1 MEHLKND
8 MGFISGPKYCDGTC
22 YSKNVRFNA
31 KKILTLN
38 NVKSPVTCQS
48 YCKREIQCK
57 GFNYV
62 QSTNICMLVKE
73 GPKQYDSEVI
83 SGIKTCKAKEKNVF
97 VNLKDCYDYGVD
109 YKEGD
114 IMQVNGIIAPWEC
127 QLECQK
133 VQRCNHWTYKKKCLL
148 KTDHKGLTYT
158 LNKNTVSGP
167 KYCFEYKQDVDI
179 KGGHFRTFREIK
191 SAMICQK
198 ECDKNPRCLLFSYH
212 PPKLE
217 CHLKTNGTLTYRKN
231 FVASSKTV
239 YNKNITTAIS
249 PIIQTVVRT
258 PNCFSYGLKFET
270 SGSAVEIKKMV
281 NSVELCHK
289 YCKYRV
295 DGCDYFVYFRQRRKC
310 FILGGEL
317 RRARPCSDQDD
328 CVAGPSDCKDCFEH
342 GLKKAGREYQ
352 THSKIHSPK
361 HCQVICREG
370 ELCVSWNYD
379 LSTKTCHL
387 YQTVDER
394 IGFIGKNYVFGLKEC
409 GKLNSAYKPLVS
421 TEKRYLTV
429 VCFLEHVNYSGDDID
444 RIERVF
450 SAQECQKVCQAH
462 AKCIFW
468 SWNYESQICY
478 RKNGNDLR
486 HLRGKQNYIS
496 GPRVCENCFR
506 KGVNLESKDIETIN
520 KTSSPR
526 DCQIHCQK
534 LRDCKLWVLI
544 GRVCYLRTE
553 RISHIHIET
562 DAVSGTPEC
571 SFVLDYHNSIS
582 GEECISDN
590 ILYEGS
596 NLISI
601 EVGDYLECEL
611 SCIQNPFCTFWT
623 FNKQK
628 LVCTISKDRRATNF
642 HKNSFVSGEINCQK
656 GCSEFNVNYIGTNID
671 TVTKVYNPE
680 FCQYLCQIHI
690 ECSHWTYIPFSK
702 TCVRKMPDFHR
713 SYKRDYRTL
722 YISGPKF
729 CGLRTLMEHNNVSCI
744 NIGYSYEKNNKTEAE
759 NPEKCSIQCKRI
771 LECNSWTF
779 EYPKNCYLSTNS
791 SIVLKDEGKISG
803 PKHCQ
808 DCFVRD
814 VAYLPLLNKTIDH
827 ALSPYDCQRFCINE
841 TGCKVFTFIPQNK
854 TCYLSNDTSR
864 SFMEKG
870 AISGPSQCVYSSTKN
885 KISEISP
892 DFIRNRQNEHDI
904 IRFKT
909 PESQLYEVKNKG
921 NEFYQ
926 RNKWNV
932 QEHGI
937 TNFSSSNKS
946 NQHKVGKISHQ
957 TDLNYEKRN
966 NTSVDAN
973 FVPKNI
979 SVEMDSSIESFQ
991 LPRKKKVFYDKKINL
1006 TNFRVV
1012 KHGKT
1017 SNLNDSK
1024 IINLKESKNSSIKD
1038 QSTRHVVKY
1047 KKIQYYVPIK
1057 KKLQKAQVKLNVEP
1071 TLMGV
1076 DNKTLDSRDSKA
1088 IPEEKKSDESSDK
1101 ITESLLNEFNLKDD
1115 TEILLVDENGK
1126 VENITGGDQI
1136 NDWDNACLIVGIEI
1150 DVPNHDIYSSLTN
1163 PFECAVFCKLH
1174 SECYSWTFKFGKK
1187 VCQIK
1192 GIFTS
1197 FDVKEE
1203 KDSVSGIASC
1213 DLI

>member
-1 MEHLKND
+1 MIVLPD
-8 MGFISGPKYCDGTC
+8 PVI
-22 YSKNVRFNA
+22 V
-31 KKILTLN
+31 KI
-38 NVKSPVTCQS
+38 
-48 YCKREIQCK
+48 
-57 GFNYV
+57 
-62 QSTNICMLVKE
+62 
-73 GPKQYDSEVI
+73 
-83 SGIKTCKAKEKNVF
+83 
-97 VNLKDCYDYGVD
+97 
-109 YKEGD
+109 
-114 IMQVNGIIAPWEC
+114 
-127 QLECQK
+127 
-133 VQRCNHWTYKKKCLL
+133 
-148 KTDHKGLTYT
+148 
-158 LNKNTVSGP
+158 
-167 KYCFEYKQDVDI
+167 
-179 KGGHFRTFREIK
+179 
-191 SAMICQK
+191 
-198 ECDKNPRCLLFSYH
+198 
-212 PPKLE
+212 
-217 CHLKTNGTLTYRKN
+217 
-231 FVASSKTV
+231 AS
-239 YNKNITTAIS
+239 N
-249 PIIQTVVRT
+249 
-258 PNCFSYGLKFET
+258 
-270 SGSAVEIKKMV
+270 M
-281 NSVELCHK
+281 
-289 YCKYRV
+289 
-295 DGCDYFVYFRQRRKC
+295 
-310 FILGGEL
+310 
-317 RRARPCSDQDD
+317 
-328 CVAGPSDCKDCFEH
+328 

-394 IGFIGKNYVFGLKEC
+394 IGFIGKNYVFWTEGMWKIKLSLQTSCFDRKTISYSESSVLK
-409 GKLNSAYKPLVS
+409 SAKKFVKPMQ
-421 TEKRYLTV
+421 
-429 VCFLEHVNYSGDDID
+429 N
-444 RIERVF
+444 VF
-450 SAQECQKVCQAH
+450 
-462 AKCIFW
+462 FW

-582 GEECISDN
+582 GEGKITQG
-590 ILYEGS
+590 ILY
-596 NLISI
+596 
-601 EVGDYLECEL
+601 
-611 SCIQNPFCTFWT
+611 T
-623 FNKQK
+623 
-628 LVCTISKDRRATNF
+628 
-642 HKNSFVSGEINCQK
+642 
-656 GCSEFNVNYIGTNID
+656 
-671 TVTKVYNPE
+671 
-680 FCQYLCQIHI
+680 
-690 ECSHWTYIPFSK
+690 K

-729 CGLRTLMEHNNVSCI
+729 CGLRTLMEHNNVS
-744 NIGYSYEKNNKTEAE
+744 Y
-759 NPEKCSIQCKRI
+759 
-771 LECNSWTF
+771 
-779 EYPKNCYLSTNS
+779 
-791 SIVLKDEGKISG
+791 EGKISG

-827 ALSPYDCQRFCINE
+827 ALSPYDCQRFLKE
-841 TGCKVFTFIPQNK
+841 
-854 TCYLSNDTSR
+854 R
-864 SFMEKG
+864 S
-870 AISGPSQCVYSSTKN
+870 AVQVNVYTVSTKN

-892 DFIRNRQNEHDI
+892 DFIKNRQNEHDI

-946 NQHKVGKISHQ
+946 NQHKV
-957 TDLNYEKRN
+957 
-966 NTSVDAN
+966 
-973 FVPKNI
+973 
-979 SVEMDSSIESFQ
+979 
-991 LPRKKKVFYDKKINL
+991 
-1006 TNFRVV
+1006 
-1012 KHGKT
+1012 
-1017 SNLNDSK
+1017 
-1024 IINLKESKNSSIKD
+1024 
-1038 QSTRHVVKY
+1038 
-1047 KKIQYYVPIK
+1047 
-1057 KKLQKAQVKLNVEP
+1057 
-1071 TLMGV
+1071 
-1076 DNKTLDSRDSKA
+1076 
-1088 IPEEKKSDESSDK
+1088 
-1101 ITESLLNEFNLKDD
+1101 ESLLNEFNLKDD